1 MINSVVMQNIDLEK
15 QPVVWR
21 EYCWKYCWKEA
32 QHVLLY
38 YTAELMFKLFVNC
51 QQTVQNLS
59 YMIILTFCHSAK
71 NKLDS
76 PVIRVSTVDYLR
88 LAFLVKTIS
97 GSKES
102 TRPLVFRSTER
113 ARTSDFYWHVRP
125 ARRVIN
131 KWLHEILKFFT
142 GQWVW

>member
-21 EYCWKYCWKEA
+21 EYCWKYFWKEA

-97 GSKES
+97 GSKRIHSSACIQEYKKGKDEWFLLTCS
-102 TRPLVFRSTER
+102 SGK
-113 ARTSDFYWHVRP
+113 TSD
-125 ARRVIN
+125 
-131 KWLHEILKFFT
+131 
-142 GQWVW
+142 